1 MSDALDNTTWTL
13 SAPLEAPE
21 GVGITISFHDGMA
34 SGYAG
39 CNRFHGG
46 YRLTG
51 DDFTM
56 GPLASTRMFC
66 DDDAMALEQHVL
78 NRLARAAGANIAD
91 GSLTLLDS
99 NGDVLLEFDTK
110 GLPGIDGDW
119 VVNGLHF
126 PAREAIM
133 SVHGELNLHIEG
145 DEVSGSA
152 GCNMFSGTL
161 RLDDDGVAI
170 GPLMSTR
177 RFCGDDEGHEG
188 PSTMEQE
195 AAYLAA
201 LENTAE
207 VLVEGDRLTLLRPDG
222 GISATLH
229 RA

>member
-1 MSDALDNTTWTL
+1 MSDVLDNTTWVL
-13 SAPLEAPE
+13 SAPLGASD
-21 GVGITISFHDGMA
+21 GIEVTLAFDDGMA

-39 CNRFHGG
+39 CNRFHGS
-46 YRLTG
+46 YHLTG
-51 DDFTM
+51 DDFSM

-66 DDDAMALEQHVL
+66 DDDAMALERKVL
-78 NRLARAAGANIAD
+78 DRLARAASAHIAD

-99 NGDVLLEFDTK
+99 NGDVLLEFDSR
-110 GLPGIDGDW
+110 GIPGIDGDW

-133 SVHGELNLHIEG
+133 SVRGELTLHIED

-152 GCNMFSGTL
+152 GCNMFSGAI
-161 RLDDDGVAI
+161 RIDDDGVAI
-170 GPLMSTR
+170 GALMSTR
-177 RFCGDDEGHEG
+177 RFCGDEEGEEG

-207 VLVEGDRLTLLRPDG
+207 VSLEGDRLTLLRPDG
-222 GISATLH
+222 GISVTLH

>member
-1 MSDALDNTTWTL
+1 MSDALDNTTWIL
-13 SAPLEAPE
+13 AAPIEMPDDID
-21 GVGITISFHDGMA
+21 VTIAFADGMV

-39 CNRFHGG
+39 CNRFHGS
-46 YRLTG
+46 YRLEA
-51 DDFTM
+51 DEFSM
-56 GPLASTRMFC
+56 GPIASTRMAC
-66 DDDAMALEQHVL
+66 DDDAMELERTVL
-78 NRLARAAGANIAD
+78 DRLGRTDSISIAD
-91 GSLTLLDS
+91 DVLVMFDS
-99 NGDVLLEFDTK
+99 NGDVLLEFDTDGIA
-110 GLPGIDGDW
+110 GLDGEW

-133 SVHGELNLHIEG
+133 SVRGELTLHIEG

-152 GCNMFSGTL
+152 GCNMFSGELTI
-161 RLDDDGVAI
+161 DEDSVTI

-177 RFCGDDEGHEG
+177 RFCGDEEGEEG

-207 VLVEGDRLTLLRPDG
+207 VSLEGDRLTLLRPDG
-222 GISATLH
+222 GISVTLH